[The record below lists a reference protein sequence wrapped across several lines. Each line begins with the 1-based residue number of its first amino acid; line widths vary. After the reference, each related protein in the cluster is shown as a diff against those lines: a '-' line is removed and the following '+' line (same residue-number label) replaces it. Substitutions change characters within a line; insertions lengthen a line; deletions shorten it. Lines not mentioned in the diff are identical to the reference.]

1 MRRSP
6 LSDLN
11 LTQTTLPAAGQ
22 PRPALSRVNLML
34 LALLALQLL
43 AVAWVYW
50 PRAGSPEGTPLLPGV
65 SADQVTRLRIADADR
80 SVELERTGDGWVMAG
95 TDGYPANTEKITTTL
110 ASLIGI
116 TTDRLVTTTPASHA
130 RLQVAPDAFARQ
142 VTLTTPGGD
151 QVIYLGSSAGA
162 GATHVRLDGNDATY
176 LTSGLDV
183 WQLDTAPSSWVNAT
197 YFSLPADEVVSLT
210 LQNANGTLTFV
221 KDENGEWTLQD
232 RAPDEE
238 VLAANISTLVTRA
251 TGVNLTVPLGTS
263 DKPEYGMA
271 DPLATLTLQTQNEQ
285 GETAEYT
292 LRLGAKGADNTY
304 VFKASSS
311 PHYVRIAG
319 FTGDEFANKQRADFL
334 PQPEAADTE
343 TDSSAAPATSAAIT
357 ATNSVSETA
366 PLTPAQA
373 ITATAPL
380 TAAPAISA
388 TGTSTATGSISS
400 TETTTATSD

>member
-1 MRRSP
+1 M
-6 LSDLN
+6 SDHN
-11 LTQTTLPAAGQ
+11 LAQTTLPAAGQ
-22 PRPALSRVNLML
+22 PRPAFSRVNLAL
-34 LALLALQLL
+34 LALLALQLV
-43 AVAWVYW
+43 AVAWVYR
-50 PRAGSPEGTPLLPGV
+50 PRATGAAGTPLLPGV

-80 SVELERTGDGWVMAG
+80 SVELERAGDGWVMAG

-110 ASLIGI
+110 ASLIGV
-116 TTDRLVTTTPASHA
+116 TTDRLVATTPASHA
-130 RLQVAPDAFARQ
+130 RLQVAPNAFARQ
-142 VTLTTPGGD
+142 VTLTTPDGD
-151 QVIYLGSSAGA
+151 QAIYLGSSAGA

-197 YFSLPADEVVSLT
+197 YFSLPADEVVALT

-232 RAPDEE
+232 RAPDEQ

-251 TGVNLTVPLGTS
+251 TGVNLTVPLGTA

-271 DPLATLTLQTQNEQ
+271 DPLATLTLQTQNAQ

-292 LRLGAKGADNTY
+292 LVMGAKDADNTY

-319 FTGDEFANKQRADFL
+319 FTGDEFASKKRADFL
-334 PQPEAADTE
+334 PQPEAADG
-343 TDSSAAPATSAAIT
+343 SAAPAPAAAIT
-357 ATNSVSETA
+357 GTNPASATGA
-366 PLTPAQA
+366 LTPAQA

-380 TAAPAISA
+380 TAAPPISGAETPTVSGAI
-388 TGTSTATGSISS
+388 TP
-400 TETTTATSD
+400 TETTTITSD